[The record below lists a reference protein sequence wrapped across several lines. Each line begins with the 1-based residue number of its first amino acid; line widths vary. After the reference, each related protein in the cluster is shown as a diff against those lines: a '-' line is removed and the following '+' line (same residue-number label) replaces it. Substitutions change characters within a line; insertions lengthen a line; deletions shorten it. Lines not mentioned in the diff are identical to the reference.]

1 MKDYRSLKEV
11 QTDLKSGLITCV
23 QLVEHYIEKIEK
35 NKHLNAFLEVFQASA
50 LAKAAE
56 VDEKLKKGTMG
67 VLAGAVIG
75 LKDNICYKDH
85 RVSAASKILKDYESI
100 FDATITTRILEED
113 AIVIGRLNCD
123 EFAMGSSN
131 ENSAYGHVH
140 NAANP
145 EYVSGGSSGGS
156 AVAVQAGLCLAS
168 FGSDTGGSIRQP
180 ASFCGIVGVKPT
192 YGRVSRHGLIAYASS
207 FDQIG
212 PFTNNVEDA
221 ALLLQVV
228 SGQDDYDT
236 TASKRPV
243 EKYADQLEENK
254 PKKIAYIRQC
264 IESEGLDPE
273 IKERFH
279 EKLDGL
285 RAKGHEIEP
294 VDFPFLDYLIP
305 AYYVLTTAEASSNLA
320 RFDGV
325 HFGHRS
331 AEATD
336 IEGTYVLSRSEGF
349 GEEVQRRIMLG
360 TFVLSA
366 GYYDAYYSKAQKIR
380 RILRDRTREI
390 FQNFDFI
397 LTPTCPT
404 TSFKIGENIDDP
416 ITMYLQDIFTVQ
428 ANLAGVPAIS
438 VPAGIHSNGLPF
450 GFQVMAAEFQEGP
463 MLAFA
468 KTISNN

>member
-131 ENSAYGHVH
+131 ENSAFGHVQ

-145 EYVSGGSSGGS
+145 EYVPGGSSGGS

-279 EKLDGL
+279 EKLDGN
-285 RAKGHEIEP
+285 ECTCEQ
-294 VDFPFLDYLIP
+294 
-305 AYYVLTTAEASSNLA
+305 LTE
-320 RFDGV
+320 R
-325 HFGHRS
+325 
-331 AEATD
+331 
-336 IEGTYVLSRSEGF
+336 Y
-349 GEEVQRRIMLG
+349 
-360 TFVLSA
+360 
-366 GYYDAYYSKAQKIR
+366 
-380 RILRDRTREI
+380 
-390 FQNFDFI
+390 
-397 LTPTCPT
+397 TP
-404 TSFKIGENIDDP
+404 
-416 ITMYLQDIFTVQ
+416 
-428 ANLAGVPAIS
+428 
-438 VPAGIHSNGLPF
+438 
-450 GFQVMAAEFQEGP
+450 
-463 MLAFA
+463 
-468 KTISNN
+468 